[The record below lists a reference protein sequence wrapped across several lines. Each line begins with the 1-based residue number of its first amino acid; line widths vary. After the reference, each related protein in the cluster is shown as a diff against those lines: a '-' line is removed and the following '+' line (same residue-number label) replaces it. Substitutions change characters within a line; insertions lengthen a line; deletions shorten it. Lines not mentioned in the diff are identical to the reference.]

1 MQKFSFYTGGIKK
14 KVPAIDL
21 TVDKAINRIKGDEY
35 KVKIEKIRAEKNDD
49 TRKFLKSQLD
59 YFTFSGT
66 FKTRITDGL
75 IKHSGILCIDFDHVN
90 DLPIKFEELTKW
102 KYTLAAFISPSG
114 DGIKL
119 LIKIDPKKHLD
130 SFSSLEKYF
139 SEQPFSLIVDKS
151 GKDVTRP
158 CFVSHDPNIYYN
170 PNSETFKVKGSPKT
184 KVSSVAATDQDK
196 VDNKES
202 KEIALSGSGK
212 FERSQNL
219 KRIAYAVNYIE
230 ENKIDITDNDYDDR
244 LQVGFALSTLGEDA
258 RELYHKVVQFNDAYT
273 QEDADFKFTDA
284 LLNSKFKTPAKFFKL
299 CKIYDVPISLP
310 KTIAEAKEE
319 ASYRQILADDE
330 QVNDHI
336 AYGIYLKGGT
346 YWSMND
352 KNKQVEV
359 TNFKMRIIYHVE
371 TSDDEAYRLIQIKN
385 IFGLDV
391 VIKMNTDNFVS
402 AGSFKKEIARK
413 GNFIFKG
420 TDADL
425 CRLQDKL
432 QREEKKTELIKQLGY
447 NRRFNFYAWANG
459 IFDCHLNKFIPADEL
474 GIVEHYKL
482 VGDEMQPLNFFIP
495 AMASMF
501 KDKEDLYVNDKRF
514 LLVENDI
521 TFKDWAALFCKVYG
535 HNGDMGLIYY
545 IMALFSDIIFK
556 DMGDRFP
563 MLNVYGQKGTGKGTL
578 IESLMKLFGLGQK
591 QLMLGGA
598 STVVGFMRKSG
609 QYSNA
614 IVWLDE
620 YKNNLKPQFIESL
633 KNLYDRIGYERG
645 KKDNTFQT
653 ESTRIDSAIIVS
665 GQEMPIVEEALFSR
679 FIALIT
685 TKPKKTEESIKNYN
699 RLKDLEADGLSSITV
714 HLLKYRTSFSE
725 KFRAMFNIEQKAL
738 TKMVNNTEVD
748 DRFINNYAC
757 MIATGRIIGEV
768 ETLPFNIA
776 EFRDLCKKTLMDQF
790 HVLKGSDSLGK
801 WWSVVENL
809 YENNV
814 IQVDRHFIIRDKNLY
829 IRVQDVYQHYTE
841 AMTKRKDIGILD
853 EATLKNYLQN
863 DPKAFVKNA
872 KKFFG
877 GNQRWCLVF
886 KYQELGIN
894 LLRADSIPELKQI
907 YKNLGLDYDDD
918 EDAGA
923 AAPVVIPVAEQTVLS
938 LKPNLNFNAPAKEIN
953 NKQSDDLPF

>member
-1 MQKFSFYTGGIKK
+1 MHKFSYYKGGIKK
-14 KVPAIDL
+14 KTPSADLTIQDAIDKIRSE
-21 TVDKAINRIKGDEY
+21 VY
-35 KVKIEKIRAEKNDD
+35 KNDIEKLRNEQNKD
-49 TRKFLKSQLD
+49 TKTVRKSLLD

-66 FKTRITDGL
+66 FKTRSNEGL
-75 IKHSGILCIDFDHVN
+75 VKHSGILCLDFDGLDNVPSVK
-90 DLPIKFEELTKW
+90 DYFTKW
-102 KYTLAAFISPSG
+102 EYTLAAFISPTGSG
-114 DGIKL
+114 LKVL
-119 LIKIDPKKHLD
+119 VQIDPKKHLETFLD
-130 SFSSLEKYF
+130 LERVL
-139 SEQPFSLIVDKS
+139 LIGPIPLTLDKS
-151 GKDVTRP
+151 GKDVCRA
-158 CFVSHDPNIYYN
+158 CFVSYDPDVYFN
-170 PNSETFKVKGSPKT
+170 PKSVVYK
-184 KVSSVAATDQDK
+184 VAAKTPSVVAPTDQDK
-196 VDNKES
+196 IES
-202 KEIALSGSGK
+202 KTESVEIKLKASEQFTYNK
-212 FERSQNL
+212 NL
-219 KRIAYAVNYIE
+219 QRAQHVADQIE
-230 ENKIDITDNDYDDR
+230 LKSIDITGDYEDWQ
-244 LQVGFALSTLGEDA
+244 LIAFSLATFGEDG
-258 RELYHKVVQFNDAYT
+258 RDIFHTVSRQYGEY
-273 QEDADFKFTDA
+273 DFDKAEEKFTDA
-284 LLNSKFKTPAKFFKL
+284 INKGQFKTPAKFF
-299 CKIYDVPISLP
+299 SLAKNYGLQIQMP
-310 KTIAEAKEE
+310 KTISEAKEE
-319 ASYRQILADDE
+319 VTYKQLLEDDE

-336 AYGIYLKGGT
+336 AYGIYQKGGT
-346 YWSMND
+346 YWSMNE

-432 QREEKKTELIKQLGY
+432 QREERKTDLIKQLGY
-447 NRRFNFYAWANG
+447 NRRYNFYAWANG
-459 IFDCHLNKFIPADEL
+459 IFDCNLNKFIPADEL

-482 VGDEMQPLNFFIP
+482 NEDGEMIPLNFFIP

-514 LLVENDI
+514 LLVENEI
-521 TFKDWAALFCKVYG
+521 TFKEWSELFCKVYG
-535 HNGDMGLIYY
+535 HNGQMGLVYY

-556 DMGDRFP
+556 DMSDRFP

-578 IESLMKLFGLGQK
+578 IESMMKLFGQGQK

-653 ESTRIDSAIIVS
+653 ESTRIDSAVIVS

-685 TKPKKTEESIKNYN
+685 TKPHKTEETIKNYN
-699 RLKDLEADGLSSITV
+699 KLKDLEANGLSSLTV
-714 HLLKYRTSFSE
+714 YLLRHRTSFSE
-725 KFRAMFNIEQKAL
+725 KFRAMFNIEQRELSKA
-738 TKMVNNTEVD
+738 VNNSEVD
-748 DRFINNYAC
+748 DRFINNYAS
-757 MIATGRIIGEV
+757 MIASFRIISEV
-768 ETLPFNIA
+768 ETLPFNVKD
-776 EFRDLCKKTLMDQF
+776 FRDLCKKTLMDQF
-790 HVLKGSDSLGK
+790 YVLRGSDSLGK
-801 WWSVVENL
+801 WWNIVETL
-809 YENNV
+809 FEQGI
-814 IQVDRHFIIRDKNLY
+814 IQDERHFKISDKKLY

-841 AMTKRKDIGILD
+841 AMAKRKDVGVLD

-863 DPKAFVKNA
+863 DPKAYLDSV

-877 GNQRWCLVF
+877 GTQKWCLVF

-894 LLRADSIPELKQI
+894 LLKAASAPELRQL
-907 YKNLGLDYDDD
+907 YKNLGLEY
-918 EDAGA
+918 EEETGIPA
-923 AAPVVIPVAEQTVLS
+923 AEATPVAEQIEIP
-938 LKPNLNFNAPAKEIN
+938 LKQNLNINPSVEFN
-953 NKQSDDLPF
+953 NKPTSDEPF